1 MKHKI
6 IFSGWLLLV
15 SMHFASA
22 EKVPSP
28 VLADVCIIQPR
39 QLESLLALPTAA
51 FDQDQAGGWRVYELK
66 GCFVQAAMLIDTYV
80 VDRPTRMTEGDRRN
94 LSFHAGQLYA
104 MAGLK
109 EIASHRILESL
120 NVHESPN
127 GDLAWNIYVLAT
139 TAFMQGDK
147 QELIHQRARLAEAK
161 PTSGN
166 KINLAVVDGL
176 VSCFDKPYSYAY
188 SKCRPTVK

>member
-6 IFSGWLLLV
+6 IFASWLLLS

-22 EKVPSP
+22 GKVQSP
-28 VLADVCIIQPR
+28 AITDVCIIQPS

-51 FDQDQAGGWRVYELK
+51 FDQDLAGGWRVYQQK
-66 GCFVQAAMLIDTYV
+66 GCFLQAAMLIDAYV
-80 VDRPTRMTEGDRRN
+80 ADKPTGMTEGDRRN

-120 NVHESPN
+120 NLHESSN

-161 PTSGN
+161 PTLGN

-176 VSCFDKPYSYAY
+176 VSCFDKPYSDAY
-188 SKCRPTVK
+188 PKCRPTVK